1 MVHTFSPS
9 PSGLE
14 PPMSPGACE
23 GVLRKTPSGH
33 TDAAQSVVIRPLL
46 VATIQRLPQRT
57 MESIRPAPGT
67 VSPTDTLRTPSG
79 PCNTAMPPDTFRTV
93 QPSIVVGLV
102 SGVGV
107 GLFRLHCPPSAR
119 HSRLRR
125 VDGRRN
131 LVPLAPP
138 HDPASIL
145 IGQRGQVLHCLHVSP
160 AHQRLLRERNPNL
173 LSRARFGLEHTA
185 TIVCPARF
193 PSRAR

>member
-79 PCNTAMPPDTFRTV
+79 PCNTAVRPDTFRTV

-107 GLFRLHCPPSAR
+107 GLFSAFF
-119 HSRLRR
+119 SRTR
-125 VDGRRN
+125 GTTAGF
-131 LVPLAPP
+131 VPV
-138 HDPASIL
+138 
-145 IGQRGQVLHCLHVSP
+145 VLCAVVGTVS
-160 AHQRLLRERNPNL
+160 A
-173 LSRARFGLEHTA
+173 GLT
-185 TIVCPARF
+185 TP
-193 PSRAR
+193 